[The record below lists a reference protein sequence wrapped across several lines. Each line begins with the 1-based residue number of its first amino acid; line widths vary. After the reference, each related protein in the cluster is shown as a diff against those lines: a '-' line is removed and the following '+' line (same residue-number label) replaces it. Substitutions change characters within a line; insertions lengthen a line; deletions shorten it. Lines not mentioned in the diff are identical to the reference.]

1 VSDAIS
7 EDPAIEAATGK
18 AMAMVAIEMILT
30 LGHQLGKGFDLG
42 AYADT
47 IAETSRDPAT
57 PAVDRRAR
65 ENVAAMLRQLSQAT
79 AG

>member
-1 VSDAIS
+1 VSAATSDDFAV
-7 EDPAIEAATGK
+7 EAATGK

-47 IAETSRDPAT
+47 IAASDDPETP
-57 PAVDRRAR
+57 PVDRQAR